1 MYDFKPFFLRI
12 LFFQPSGA
20 PSPSS
25 HERSKF
31 LVVVASSLK
40 TFFSLFFLH
49 RVASPFFASRAFL
62 WLTLAPSTSF
72 FEVFG
77 GKCLFHAKKYE
88 KSVCSE
94 SVCSFS
100 APYMCKSEKQNTN
113 KMIKKCSE
121 VIRK

>member
-40 TFFSLFFLH
+40 TFFSLFFLY
-49 RVASPFFASRAFL
+49 RVASSFFASRAFL

-77 GKCLFHAKKYE
+77 GGM
-88 KSVCSE
+88 VM
-94 SVCSFS
+94 FS
-100 APYMCKSEKQNTN
+100 APITRWPTFRDSPTEN
-113 KMIKKCSE
+113 KLRHEIAIKTREDNYVGVPS
-121 VIRK
+121 